1 MHLLELR
8 GFELSLRVSRRRY
21 LCVLHFLLKHRE
33 NNWDRHHPAPEGVQI
48 GTGGSRQILYCT
60 RLNQFSLL
68 VFFTQHEGTNRENKR
83 HQAAI
88 STTRRPTRSVSENN
102 LNSPLPKTM
111 GCLNVN

>member
-8 GFELSLRVSRRRY
+8 GFELSLRASRRRY

-68 VFFTQHEGTNRENKR
+68 VFFTQHEGMNRETKDTKPQFAPPGAVPAVSR
-83 HQAAI
+83 KTI
-88 STTRRPTRSVSENN
+88 SIVHYLRPWDV
-102 LNSPLPKTM
+102 
-111 GCLNVN
+111 